1 MRALGTAVLAALVIS
16 ACAQSPQ
23 ANRPTDTPVATPLET
38 TTIAPETPSPT
49 VSPSPDPTVAPT
61 SAPTVRP
68 RPTTRKAGEQMYVY
82 YFEARRQF
90 SIFPPTPQI
99 DFDEPADENGNSWF
113 RGLNASGQ
121 PIFAVREDFVMTPR
135 TAYHEIGHAYE
146 ALLLRRDPNR
156 DVMAQ
161 YWKFRA
167 LPGTWQ
173 EGMAYSAAQTS
184 FMAQWVTNPHEMW
197 AESFSTGMTGVS
209 RDTNPVAT
217 KSFFLSLLPSP

>member
-1 MRALGTAVLAALVIS
+1 MRALVAAILVALMMS

-23 ANRPTDTPVATPLET
+23 ANLPTDTPLATPSET
-38 TTIAPETPSPT
+38 PTVVPETPSPT
-49 VSPSPDPTVAPT
+49 LSPEPTVAPT
-61 SAPTVRP
+61 PAPTAPP
-68 RPTTRKAGEQMYVY
+68 RPTTRKAGEQMYSY

-99 DFDEPADENGNSWF
+99 DFDEPAGSNGNSWF

-121 PIFAVREDFVMTPR
+121 PIFAVREDFVMTPQA
-135 TAYHEIGHAYE
+135 AYHEIGHAYE
-146 ALLLRRDPNR
+146 ALLLRKDPNN
-156 DVMAQ
+156 DVLAQ
-161 YWKFRA
+161 YWKFRT

-173 EGMAYSAAQTS
+173 NAMANSAAQTS

-197 AESFSTGMTGVS
+197 AESFSAGMTGFA
-209 RDTNPVAT
+209 RDINPVAT

>member
-1 MRALGTAVLAALVIS
+1 MRALVAATLLALVVS
-16 ACAQSPQ
+16 GCAQSPQ
-23 ANRPTDTPVATPLET
+23 ARSTDAPLSTPSET

-49 VSPSPDPTVAPT
+49 ISPSPDPTVAPT
-61 SAPTVRP
+61 SAPTPPP
-68 RPTTRKAGEQMYVY
+68 RPTTRKAGEQMYAY

-99 DFDEPADENGNSWF
+99 DFDEPAGENGNSWF

-121 PIFAVREDFVMTPR
+121 PIFAVREDFVMTPH

-146 ALLLRRDPNR
+146 ALLLRKDPNR
-156 DVMAQ
+156 DVMGQ
-161 YWKFRA
+161 YWRFRA
-167 LPGTWQ
+167 FPGTWQ
-173 EGMAYSAAQTS
+173 DGMAYSASQTS
-184 FMAQWVTNPHEMW
+184 FMAQWVSNPHEMW